1 VVPNPQSA
9 IFRPGILDGK
19 ICVVSGF
26 GSGLGRASSIEL
38 ARLGAFVIGCGRKPD
53 KLESVCAEIKEMGG
67 QAWAQSVDIRD
78 EEQVSSFYDEV
89 MGRHGRID
97 VLYNNAGGQFYS
109 PAEDVTVKGLRAT
122 IELNLLGTWSMT
134 REAANRA
141 FIPQRSGRV
150 ITITAS
156 PHNGIAGFMAT
167 SAARAAVENMTRS
180 LSLEW
185 GRYNIKLCAIAA
197 GAFETEI
204 VSSKYPPEMVAEW
217 GAMTSIGR
225 IGTMDELAWFVAY
238 LASPAAGYFTGSVL
252 TMDGGR
258 DNGLPP
264 SPTHFLK
271 EERKPNA

>member
-1 VVPNPQSA
+1 VARNPVSE
-9 IFRPGILDGK
+9 IFRPDLLAGK
-19 ICVVSGF
+19 VCIVSGF
-26 GSGLGRASSIEL
+26 GSGLGRASSVEL
-38 ARLGAFVIGCGRKPD
+38 ARLGATVVGCGRKQD
-53 KLESVCAEIKEMGG
+53 KLDSVCAEIKEMGG
-67 QAWAQSVDIRD
+67 QAWAMSADIRD
-78 EEQVSSFYDEV
+78 EEQVSAFYDQV
-89 MGRHGRID
+89 MEREGRID
-97 VLYNNAGGQFYS
+97 VLYNNAGGQFFG
-109 PAEDVTVKGLRAT
+109 PAEDVTVKGLRT
-122 IELNLLGTWSMT
+122 VVELNLFGTWSMT

-185 GRYNIKLCAIAA
+185 GRHNIKLCALAA

-204 VSSKYPPEMVAEW
+204 VASKYPPEMVAEW

-238 LASPAAGYFTGSVL
+238 LASPAAEYFTGSVL

-264 SPTHFLK
+264 SPTHFIP
-271 EERKPNA
+271 EERKPRT